1 MLYNNFHPLNFFVTR
16 NAYSI
21 YCNKEKLMFVARALK
36 KECKF
41 VRKHPFIRQNEE
53 SKIFSITHI
62 RNYFIA
68 LSMLFRVQVRV
79 LV

>member
-21 YCNKEKLMFVARALK
+21 YCNKEKLEFVARALK

-41 VRKHPFIRQNEE
+41 AQKHLLIRQNEE

-62 RNYFIA
+62 SNYFIA
-68 LSMLFRVQVRV
+68 LLRLYRVQVRV